1 MTVSYDDSVG
11 YEEGNG
17 DGKVDGNSEG
27 MALAVG
33 WEDEVGAPVGRG
45 EGGIVGVE
53 DILGEMLTAGVGTLN
68 GDDVGSLDVD
78 DCGARDGELKGE
90 PVVDNDGGT
99 VKFGEIIMDGDVVR
113 LVEVVFVP
121 SDVTPTPNMENGLPP
136 DCAFALANM
145 VT

>member
-1 MTVSYDDSVG
+1 
-11 YEEGNG
+11 
-17 DGKVDGNSEG
+17 VDGNSEG